1 MCADYYGVPVDE
13 KYDRIE
19 DLMELVDI
27 KYARNKR
34 VGQLSGGQKQK
45 ASLVAS
51 LVHRPEILFL
61 DEPTIRLIQLLK
73 EHYGI

>member
-1 MCADYYGVPVDE
+1 
-13 KYDRIE
+13 
-19 DLMELVDI
+19 MELVDI

-61 DEPTIRLIQLLK
+61 D
-73 EHYGI
+73 